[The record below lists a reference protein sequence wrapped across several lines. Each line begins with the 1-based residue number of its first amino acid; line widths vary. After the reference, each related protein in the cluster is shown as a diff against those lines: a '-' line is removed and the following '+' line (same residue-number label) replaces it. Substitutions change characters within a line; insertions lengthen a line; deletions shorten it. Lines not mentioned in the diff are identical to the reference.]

1 MTLSDENQLEGPWR
15 LRIAM
20 LMGAHVVGTINV
32 VSVLA
37 MAPVIQRQLD
47 LTATEVGLVMTA
59 YYCGQ
64 AICSLP
70 AGAFVDRIGVG
81 RTLIGAMI
89 GIALG
94 TVVVATAPSLTFILL
109 GMLLMGSGYSFTN
122 PSTAKGVYD
131 WFPQRRRATAM
142 GAKQTGVPLGGVI
155 AAGFGALAA
164 TIDWRVILGGVVI
177 LTLIFGIACMTLTE
191 PQKKPSEVR
200 TSPFA
205 ELCELF
211 GDMNYGR
218 FVFSNLLYNFGQ
230 GNFFTFLTL
239 FIRDA
244 AMASQEFASLCLGM
258 AQAAS
263 AAARFGWGVVSDML
277 LGGRRKGLVVG
288 IGMVSAILL
297 MMMPFMSEDWPVFAI
312 LLIVSGLGITVASY
326 AGLMQTMSVEAV
338 TPRLTGYA
346 VGYNGICTHLGGI
359 IGPPAFGVIV
369 DWTGSYDGGWLLTG
383 AVVAVGVLVVGFGFK
398 TGGNPSP

>member
-1 MTLSDENQLEGPWR
+1 
-15 LRIAM
+15 
-20 LMGAHVVGTINV
+20 
-32 VSVLA
+32 
-37 MAPVIQRQLD
+37 
-47 LTATEVGLVMTA
+47 
-59 YYCGQ
+59 
-64 AICSLP
+64 
-70 AGAFVDRIGVG
+70 
-81 RTLIGAMI
+81 
-89 GIALG
+89 
-94 TVVVATAPSLTFILL
+94 
-109 GMLLMGSGYSFTN
+109 
-122 PSTAKGVYD
+122 
-131 WFPQRRRATAM
+131 
-142 GAKQTGVPLGGVI
+142 VI

-205 ELCELF
+205 GLCELF

-230 GNFFTFLTL
+230 GNFFAFLTL

-288 IGMVSAILL
+288 IGIVSAILL
-297 MMMPFMSEDWPVFAI
+297 MMMPLMSEDWPVFAI

>member
-1 MTLSDENQLEGPWR
+1 MTLSDENRLEGPWR

-37 MAPVIQRQLD
+37 MAPVIQRELD

-64 AICSLP
+64 AIWSLP

-81 RTLIGAMI
+81 RSLIGAMI
-89 GIALG
+89 GIAFG
-94 TVVVATAPSLTFILL
+94 TIVVASAPNLTFILF

-122 PSTAKGVYD
+122 PSTAKGVYG
-131 WFPQRRRATAM
+131 WFPQQRRATAM

-164 TIDWRVILGGVVI
+164 TIDWRVILGVVVI

-191 PQKKPSEVR
+191 PQKERPEVR

-205 ELCELF
+205 GLRELL
-211 GDMNYGR
+211 GDMNYGG
-218 FVFSNLLYNFGQ
+218 FALSNLLYNFGQ
-230 GNFFTFLTL
+230 GNFFAFLTL

-244 AMASQEFASLCLGM
+244 AMASQEFASFCLGV

-277 LGGRRKGLVVG
+277 MGGRRKGLVVG
-288 IGMVSAILL
+288 IGIVSALL
-297 MMMPFMSEDWPVFAI
+297 LAMMPLMSEDWPVFAI

-338 TPRLTGYA
+338 VPRLTGSA

-359 IGPPAFGVIV
+359 VGPPAFGAIV
-369 DWTGSYDGGWLLTG
+369 DATGSYGGGWLLTG
-383 AVVAVGVLVVGFGFK
+383 VVVAVGVFVVGFGFK
-398 TGGNPSP
+398 AGRNP

>member
-1 MTLSDENQLEGPWR
+1 LEGPWR

-37 MAPVIQRQLD
+37 MAPVIQHELT
-47 LTATEVGLVMTA
+47 LTATDVGLVMTA

-64 AICSLP
+64 AIWSLP

-81 RTLIGAMI
+81 RILIGAMV
-89 GIALG
+89 GIAVG
-94 TVVVATAPSLTFILL
+94 TSVVATAPNLPLILL

-122 PSTAKGVYD
+122 PSTAKGIYD

-155 AAGFGALAA
+155 AAGLGALAA
-164 TIDWRVILGGVVI
+164 SVDWRMILGGVVV
-177 LTLIFGIACMTLTE
+177 LTFGFGVACLKMVE
-191 PQKKPSEVR
+191 PRGIPHRER
-200 TSPFA
+200 PRPFSGLR
-205 ELCELF
+205 ELL

-218 FVFSNLLYNFGQ
+218 FVLSNLLYNFGQ
-230 GNFFTFLTL
+230 GNFFAFLTL

-244 AMASQEFASLCLGM
+244 TMASQEFASLCLGV
-258 AQAAS
+258 AQATS
-263 AAARFGWGVVSDML
+263 AVARFGWGVVSDMVM
-277 LGGRRKGLVVG
+277 GGRRKGLVVSLG
-288 IGMVSAILL
+288 VVSAILL
-297 MMMPFMSEDWPVFAI
+297 LMMPLISAGWPVFAI
-312 LLIVSGLGITVASY
+312 LLIISGLGITVASY

-338 TPRLTGYA
+338 APRLTGSA
-346 VGYNGICTHLGGI
+346 VGYNGISTHLGAI
-359 IGPPAFGVIV
+359 IGPPAFGAIV
-369 DWTGSYDGGWLLTG
+369 DATGSYVGGWLLTG

-398 TGGNPSP
+398 ASRNPSL